1 MISNS
6 KFRSIVKSMPVE
18 KQIETIERELRVL
31 PHFIMEEVARV
42 PVLPN
47 TDKVIK
53 KLESRLKCARLMHSS
68 IIANGRVV

>member
-1 MISNS
+1 
-6 KFRSIVKSMPVE
+6 MPVE

>member
-1 MISNS
+1 MISNA
-6 KFRSIVKSMPVE
+6 KYRSLVKSMPVE
-18 KQIETIERELRVL
+18 KQWETIDRDLRVI
-31 PHFIMEEVARV
+31 PHLLVEEVSRV

>member
-31 PHFIMEEVARV
+31 PHFIMEEVEEFPDPRE
-42 PVLPN
+42 L
-47 TDKVIK
+47 
-53 KLESRLKCARLMHSS
+53 CC
-68 IIANGRVV
+68 

>member
-6 KFRSIVKSMPVE
+6 KYRSIVKSMPVE
-18 KQIETIERELRVL
+18 KQWETIDRELRVL
-31 PHFIMEEVARV
+31 PHLLVEKAARV

-53 KLESRLKCARLMHSS
+53 KLESRLKCTRLMKSS
-68 IIANGRVV
+68 LMANGRVV

>member
-18 KQIETIERELRVL
+18 KQWETIDRELRIL
-31 PHFIMEEVARV
+31 PEFLMEEAARV

-53 KLESRLKCARLMHSS
+53 KLESRLKCARLMKSS
-68 IIANGRVV
+68 LMANGCVV

>member
-18 KQIETIERELRVL
+18 KQWETINRELRIL
-31 PHFIMEEVARV
+31 PHFLMEEAARV

-53 KLESRLKCARLMHSS
+53 KLESRLKCARLMKSS
-68 IIANGRVV
+68 LIANGRVV